1 MASKATRKMTEA
13 LSDLLEAYSELLEGL
28 HEEFGTEDSEAEEGA
43 AATSPEMESGLVN
56 EVRAAV
62 ELVMDQDDYTAD
74 DIASLITSMT
84 EALEEIDPS
93 IFEQVDE
100 EEEAEEIEVDE
111 DDEDDDDDYLV
122 EEDEYDDYDEDYE
135 DSYEDIDDD

>member
-1 MASKATRKMTEA
+1 MTEA
-13 LSDLLEAYSELLEGL
+13 LSDLLEAYSELLESL
-28 HEEFGTEDSEAEEGA
+28 QEEFGEEGSDPEDGA
-43 AATSPEMESGLVN
+43 VATSPEMESGLVN

-100 EEEAEEIEVDE
+100 EEETEDIEVDE
-111 DDEDDDDDYLV
+111 DDEDEDDEDDDYLV